1 MSQVW
6 LIGRPVAHSL
16 SPAMHNAAF
25 AALGLPHRYEARE
38 VADEDLAATLQRMRG
53 EDMLGAN
60 VTTPHKEAVLRQVD
74 QITDEARR
82 IGGLNTIVHR
92 SGRLVGENTDGY
104 GFRRALEAAG
114 ATPRRVF
121 VLGAGGGPRACGV
134 ALPPARA
141 PGPGAHPTPGRAERL
156 SRALEGRS

>member
-82 IGGLNTIVHR
+82 IGGVNTIVHR

-114 ATPRRVF
+114 ATPHRVF
-121 VLGAGGGPRACGV
+121 VLGAGGGGGARVVVLFRACADGHV
-134 ALPPARA
+134 VNHTPHWAA
-141 PGPGAHPTPGRAERL
+141 PVHASVT
-156 SRALEGRS
+156 